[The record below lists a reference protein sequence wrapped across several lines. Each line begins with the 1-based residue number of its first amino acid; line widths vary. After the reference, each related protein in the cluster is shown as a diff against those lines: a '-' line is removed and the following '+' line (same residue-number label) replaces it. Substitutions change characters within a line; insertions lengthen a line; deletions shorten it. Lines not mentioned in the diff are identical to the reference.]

1 MPKSVSAIE
10 AQAEYF
16 ANIPIIDRTF
26 RATVHLE
33 SEEDEMFW
41 DTMLQK
47 YHSGKYNY
55 VYYSKNE
62 SGNDSK
68 GCVQCLKY
76 KNYLSRNF
84 FICIDSDLR
93 YLCQE
98 QGIDR
103 SHFILQTYGYSWE
116 NHYCYAEKLETSW
129 KNKCPEKAKDFS
141 FRHFINELSCALY
154 TDFLNF
160 LIMRKRGFKKDFPLR
175 RFDGSIPRQCNSKEL
190 AENGKGIIYKIKAGG
205 SYVNAQDK
213 AYFQNLGLTER
224 NAYMHIKGHTIYTLI
239 KSIGDCICYYSNIN
253 FEKDILLD
261 SLQTSGYWEVDKIR
275 EDIVSLR

>member
-41 DTMLQK
+41 M
-47 YHSGKYNY
+47 
-55 VYYSKNE
+55 
-62 SGNDSK
+62 
-68 GCVQCLKY
+68 
-76 KNYLSRNF
+76 
-84 FICIDSDLR
+84 
-93 YLCQE
+93 
-98 QGIDR
+98 
-103 SHFILQTYGYSWE
+103 
-116 NHYCYAEKLETSW
+116 
-129 KNKCPEKAKDFS
+129 
-141 FRHFINELSCALY
+141 
-154 TDFLNF
+154 
-160 LIMRKRGFKKDFPLR
+160 
-175 RFDGSIPRQCNSKEL
+175 RFDEPIPRQCNSKEL